1 MKFCYLF
8 LFLSLFAQTREAELL
23 MSCTE
28 IDMVQYGHG
37 SVEVMQG
44 RHHIDVDVKCEGKF
58 VVRLIRLSDDV
69 ELAVRGGMSGG
80 EFRFEQSPPL
90 QGWYEVR
97 VVFIDERAR
106 VEKVRFEMKE

>member
-1 MKFCYLF
+1 MRIYYF
-8 LFLSLFAQTREAELL
+8 LLAFSLFFQTPEAELL

-28 IDMVQYGHG
+28 IGMVQYGHG

-90 QGWYEVR
+90 EGWYEVC
-97 VVFIDERAR
+97 VVFIDEGAR
-106 VEKVRFEMKE
+106 VEKVRIEVKE